1 MTAKNPRPLTQ
12 PEPGDPNHGK
22 SSYQPGSL
30 HTTDLPMQP
39 SLGMQQRTITKGSV
53 ITTRINAD
61 IDDMINCPKIG
72 KVVKIH
78 DCVLTDCNYEKGHL
92 ICTGKSYVHC
102 SFCEAIH
109 PSLKEQ
115 MHGAEKDPVQV
126 QPFDHKACIL
136 CDHVIVQKILGNK
149 CGKSGSLCCN
159 LKECPIEARKR
170 REAARPVLP
179 DKTCDPSCPCRTP
192 VCEET
197 CSEYQFKERFASWLA
212 VNYPSLD
219 IKSHQ
224 DIVDNASG
232 LFDEFWADR
241 S

>member
-1 MTAKNPRPLTQ
+1 MISKNPRPLTQ
-12 PEPGDPNHGK
+12 PEPGDLNHGK
-22 SSYQPGSL
+22 ASYQPGSL

-39 SLGMQQRTITKGSV
+39 SL
-53 ITTRINAD
+53 
-61 IDDMINCPKIG
+61 
-72 KVVKIH
+72 
-78 DCVLTDCNYEKGHL
+78 
-92 ICTGKSYVHC
+92 
-102 SFCEAIH
+102 
-109 PSLKEQ
+109 KEQ
-115 MHGAEKDPVQV
+115 MQRREPVTCKTCEHPSCMQRGTTSNAHTVCTSNLRRFDSIQAFDP
-126 QPFDHKACIL
+126 HSCIL

-170 REAARPVLP
+170 REAIRPVLP

-192 VCEET
+192 VCEQT
-197 CSEYQFKERFASWLA
+197 CPQYQFKERFCAWLA

-219 IKSHQ
+219 IASHQ

>member
-1 MTAKNPRPLTQ
+1 MTSKNPRPLTQ

-22 SSYQPGSL
+22 SCYQPGSL

-39 SLGMQQRTITKGSV
+39 SLAERLGLKKTMDFAATLYAGSMDPPATMVIIHCPVCGWQQEVDGNMWKFQSSPVGHGYTCGSGK
-53 ITTRINAD
+53 
-61 IDDMINCPKIG
+61 CPSHTAMVFG
-72 KVVKIH
+72 P
-78 DCVLTDCNYEKGHL
+78 
-92 ICTGKSYVHC
+92 
-102 SFCEAIH
+102 A
-109 PSLKEQ
+109 
-115 MHGAEKDPVQV
+115 
-126 QPFDHKACIL
+126 PFDHKACVL
-136 CDHVIVQKILGNK
+136 CDHVIVQQVLGNK
-149 CGKSGSLCCN
+149 CGQSGSLCCN

-170 REAARPVLP
+170 REVARPVLP

-197 CSEYQFKERFASWLA
+197 CPEYQFKGRFASWLA
-212 VNYPSLD
+212 VNYPALD

-232 LFDEFWADR
+232 IFDEFWADR

>member
-1 MTAKNPRPLTQ
+1 MTKNPRPLTQ
-12 PEPGDPNHGK
+12 PRKGEPNHGK
-22 SSYQPGSL
+22 FCNAPGSL
-30 HTTDLPMQP
+30 PPESNLPMQ
-39 SLGMQQRTITKGSV
+39 
-53 ITTRINAD
+53 
-61 IDDMINCPKIG
+61 
-72 KVVKIH
+72 
-78 DCVLTDCNYEKGHL
+78 
-92 ICTGKSYVHC
+92 
-102 SFCEAIH
+102 

-115 MHGAEKDPVQV
+115 MHGAEKDSVQV
-126 QPFDHKACIL
+126 PPFDHKACIL

-149 CGKSGSLCCN
+149 CGMSGSLCCN

-179 DKTCDPSCPCRTP
+179 DKTCDPSCPNRSP
-192 VCEET
+192 VCEEA
-197 CSEYQFKERFASWLA
+197 CPEYQFKERFCAWLA
-212 VNYPSLD
+212 VNYPALD

>member
-1 MTAKNPRPLTQ
+1 
-12 PEPGDPNHGK
+12 
-22 SSYQPGSL
+22 
-30 HTTDLPMQP
+30 
-39 SLGMQQRTITKGSV
+39 MQQRTITKGSV

-126 QPFDHKACIL
+126 PPFDHKACIL
-136 CDHVIVQKILGNK
+136 CDHVIVQQVLGNK
-149 CGKSGSLCCN
+149 CKLSGALCCYMRS
-159 LKECPIEARKR
+159 CPEEERKR
-170 REAARPVLP
+170 REAVKAKPEPKYYLITDDDLETIRGYVIGAMQG
-179 DKTCDPSCPCRTP
+179 
-192 VCEET
+192 EEPT
-197 CSEYQFKERFASWLA
+197 KIEELMISEYSCIRSRPADLAYLNKDVIAELETRKTLAHQRMNTYLDLGSDGNWQGGKEEGFEEAIEIL
-212 VNYPSLD
+212 
-219 IKSHQ
+219 
-224 DIVDNASG
+224 
-232 LFDEFWADR
+232 R
-241 S
+241 SS